1 MNGNI
6 AAGVAVLFSVV
17 VIIVVVVVVAAA
29 AASAALASGSPVPF
43 TCAVLATLA
52 VWLLTHMGEQRSF
65 LDLDGG
71 W

>member
-17 VIIVVVVVVAAA
+17 VVVVVVVVAAA
-29 AASAALASGSPVPF
+29 ASPALASGTPVAF

-65 LDLDGG
+65 LDLGGG